1 VNEHMQT
8 PIDSVYAV
16 ADVTGICLLNSV
28 ATAQANVAVVTI
40 LGKPSH
46 FDKRWFSQFLHTD
59 PQIASIGWT
68 EEKAKTAGLPVAAF

>member
-1 VNEHMQT
+1 MQT

-40 LGKPSH
+40 LSMAMRFGQSAQEIGNLPAVHPSATEVLLRTLRQR
-46 FDKRWFSQFLHTD
+46 FDHPSF
-59 PQIASIGWT
+59 A
-68 EEKAKTAGLPVAAF
+68 